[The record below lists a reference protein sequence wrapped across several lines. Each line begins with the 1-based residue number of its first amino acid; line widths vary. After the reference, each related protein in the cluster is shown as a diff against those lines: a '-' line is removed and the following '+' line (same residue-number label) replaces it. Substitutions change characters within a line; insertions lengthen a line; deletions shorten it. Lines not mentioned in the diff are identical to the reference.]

1 MAEDVTARATENHL
15 LAGIDEGELSRLLS
29 GASIVAQEFRSVL
42 YRRGDHVRY
51 VYFPISGLYSLLA
64 PTANSDTVEVGTVG
78 REGFVGIELHLGVE
92 KTYCTAI
99 AQVPGETIRIEADA
113 FQREVKRCET
123 ATAVLGRYIHALY
136 VQTVQWVACNRLHS
150 LDERFARWL
159 LSSAD
164 TLGSD
169 SLPLTHDFLAKM
181 LGVRRPSVTLAAG
194 ALQRAGLIESSRGM
208 IRIVNRQGL
217 ENISCDCYR
226 LVRDHYD
233 GLLGAHEDEKE
244 KTGTEGKGH

>member
-1 MAEDVTARATENHL
+1 ML
-15 LAGIDEGELSRLLS
+15 
-29 GASIVAQEFRSVL
+29 F
-42 YRRGDHVRY
+42 RRGDPVRY

-64 PTANSDTVEVGTVG
+64 PTANGDTVEVGTVG
-78 REGFVGIELHLGVE
+78 REGFIGIERHLGVE
-92 KTYCTAI
+92 QTYCTAI
-99 AQVPGETIRIEADA
+99 AQVPGQAVRIDADT
-113 FQREVKRCET
+113 FLREVKRCET
-123 ATAVLGRYIHALY
+123 VTNVLGRYIHALY

-164 TLGSD
+164 ILGSD

-194 ALQRAGLIESSRGM
+194 ALQRAGLIESSRGL

-233 GLLGAHEDEKE
+233 GLLAANDALGER
-244 KTGTEGKGH
+244 TGTGRDL

>member
-1 MAEDVTARATENHL
+1 MAEDLLSRAMQNHL
-15 LAGIDEGELSRLLS
+15 LAGVDREELARLLP
-29 GASIVAQEFRSVL
+29 GATVVQQDFRSVL
-42 YRRGDHVRY
+42 FKRGEAVRY

-64 PTANSDTVEVGTVG
+64 PTANTDTVEVGTVG

-92 KTYCTAI
+92 RTYCTAI
-99 AQVPGETIRIEADA
+99 AQVPGETIRIDADT
-113 FQREVKRCET
+113 FQREVQRCET
-123 ATAVLGRYIHALY
+123 VTSVLGRYIHALY

-164 TLGSD
+164 TLGSE

-208 IRIVNRQGL
+208 IRIVNRAGL

-233 GLLGAHEDEKE
+233 ALLGATERNGL
-244 KTGTEGKGH
+244 KTGTEGE

>member
-1 MAEDVTARATENHL
+1 MAEDLTSRATENRL
-15 LAGIDEGELSRLLS
+15 LAGVDAEERSRLLA
-29 GASIVAQEFRSVL
+29 GATVVGQEFRSVL
-42 YRRGDHVRY
+42 YRRGEQIRY

-78 REGFVGIELHLGVE
+78 REGFIGIEPHLGVL
-92 KTYCTAI
+92 TAYCTAI
-99 AQVPGETIRIEADA
+99 AQVPGQTIRIEADA
-113 FQREVKRCET
+113 FRAEITRCES
-123 ATAVLGRYIHALY
+123 ATHVLGRYIHALY

-164 TLGSD
+164 TLGSEA
-169 SLPLTHDFLAKM
+169 LPLTHDFLAKM

-194 ALQRAGLIESSRGM
+194 ALQRAGLVESSRGM
-208 IRIVNRQGL
+208 IRIVNREGL

-226 LVRDHYD
+226 LVREHYD
-233 GLLGAHEDEKE
+233 ALLRANQRETER
-244 KTGTEGKGH
+244 TGTNGGT

>member
-1 MAEDVTARATENHL
+1 VETA
-15 LAGIDEGELSRLLS
+15 
-29 GASIVAQEFRSVL
+29 
-42 YRRGDHVRY
+42 
-51 VYFPISGLYSLLA
+51 
-64 PTANSDTVEVGTVG
+64 
-78 REGFVGIELHLGVE
+78 
-92 KTYCTAI
+92 YCTAI
-99 AQVPGETIRIEADA
+99 TQVPGEVVRIEASS

-123 ATAVLGRYIHALY
+123 VTSVLGRYIHALY

-164 TLGSD
+164 TLGSE

-208 IRIVNRQGL
+208 IRIVNRAGL
-217 ENISCDCYR
+217 EGISCDCYR
-226 LVRDHYD
+226 LVRDHYEM
-233 GLLGAHEDEKE
+233 LLGGAENNLW
-244 KTGTEGKGH
+244 TGTGQS